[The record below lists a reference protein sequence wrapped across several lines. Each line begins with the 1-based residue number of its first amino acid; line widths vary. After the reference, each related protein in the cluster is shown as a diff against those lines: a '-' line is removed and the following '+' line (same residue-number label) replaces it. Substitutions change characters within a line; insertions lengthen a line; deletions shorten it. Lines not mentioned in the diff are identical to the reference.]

1 MKGFSLRSVL
11 LGFGLGLVCASV
23 IFSILF
29 TGDNGGSDN
38 RVSTWDVPDKTVV
51 LPGDGGDRLTDSG
64 SMPGGGLFLTA
75 ENVILLDGDTPLA
88 LNDVEKTELNLQMA
102 ALARENAG
110 ILEEAKNNRNDPAA
124 RSGRV
129 AAQSAAVSA
138 LSTTPPAAAATS
150 AATTAKATDNA
161 ATAAT
166 SAATTIQPATTA
178 TTIAAAPPAAT
189 TSAATTTTPPA
200 TTMSTTSFATT
211 ATTPPATT
219 TSTTTATTPPATTTS
234 STTTTTPPTT
244 TTTTTTPPATT
255 TTTTTTPST
264 PDTSISLTINMGD
277 TATIVARKLYDL
289 GLISDTDRFLDRLR
303 ERKLT
308 GELLIGKYRLY
319 PDMEIDALIDTI
331 RVHK

>member
-1 MKGFSLRSVL
+1 M

-178 TTIAAAPPAAT
+178 TTIAAAPPA
-189 TSAATTTTPPA
+189 
-200 TTMSTTSFATT
+200 
-211 ATTPPATT
+211 TT